1 MHSADLIGAFD
12 AFFRRPRSGEVYNV
26 GGDRFSNCSMLEAIA
41 ISQKVVGR
49 ELNWTYTDDNRTGDH
64 IGWISDLIR
73 FQNHYRY
80 WSMQYDVP
88 RILAEIADSGRE
100 RWVR

>member
-41 ISQKVVGR
+41 ISQEVASR

-64 IGWISDLIR
+64 IWWISDLTR
-73 FQNHYRY
+73 FQNHYPN

-88 RILAEIADSGRE
+88 CILAEIADSGRE